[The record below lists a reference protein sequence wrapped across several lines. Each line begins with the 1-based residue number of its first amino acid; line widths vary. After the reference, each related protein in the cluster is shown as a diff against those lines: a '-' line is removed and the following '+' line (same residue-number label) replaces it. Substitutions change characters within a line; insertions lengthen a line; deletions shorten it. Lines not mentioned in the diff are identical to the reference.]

1 MFGQQWVARS
11 MMALFAAVIGLA
23 QNQPA
28 FEVASV
34 KPSQSNEPPAWN
46 FPLGPG
52 DVYAPNGGYLS
63 AKRLPLFAYILFAY
77 KIMGNQSQYLVRQLP
92 DWTRTE
98 RYDIEA
104 RAAIDPGKD
113 GMRLMMRSL
122 LAERFRLAM
131 HFEQHDYPVLA
142 FVLAKSGKLGPQL
155 HPHNADTPCPT
166 DPTAAAAAAPVKDKP
181 ALCNGL
187 FPLPT
192 SAPGHRRFGGRN
204 VTLEFMGATLSSLTG
219 LDRPLVN
226 QTGLAGSFD
235 FTLDFVPGG
244 HEVQGPADSEVA
256 SDISGPTFVQ
266 ALRDQLGIK
275 LESRKAPLK
284 VPVLDHVERPTAN

>member
-1 MFGQQWVARS
+1 
-11 MMALFAAVIGLA
+11 
-23 QNQPA
+23 
-28 FEVASV
+28 
-34 KPSQSNEPPAWN
+34 
-46 FPLGPG
+46 
-52 DVYAPNGGYLS
+52 LS

-77 KIMGNQSQYLVRQLP
+77 KIMGNQSQYLGRQLP
-92 DWTRTE
+92 EWTRTE

-104 RAAIDPGKD
+104 RAATDPGKD

-131 HFEQHDYPVLA
+131 HFEQRDVPVLA
-142 FVLAKSGKLGPQL
+142 FVLARSGKLGPQL

-166 DPTAAAAAAPVKDKP
+166 DPTAAAAAVPVKDKP

-192 SAPGHRRFGGRN
+192 SVPGHQRFGGRN
-204 VTLEFMGATLSSLTG
+204 VTLEFMGDTLSSLTG

-235 FTLDFVPGG
+235 FTLDFVPDR
-244 HEVQGPADSEVA
+244 HVQSLADSEVA
-256 SDISGPTFVQ
+256 SDSIGPTFAQ
-266 ALRDQLGIK
+266 ALSDQLGIK

>member
-1 MFGQQWVARS
+1 RS
-11 MMALFAAVIGLA
+11 LVALFASMIGLA

-28 FEVASV
+28 FEVVSV
-34 KPSQSNEPPAWN
+34 KLSQSDEPPTWN

-63 AKRLPLFAYILFAY
+63 AKRLPLFAYIVFAY
-77 KIMGNQSQYLVRQLP
+77 KIMGDRSQYLGRQLP

-104 RAAIDPGKD
+104 RAATDPGKD

-122 LAERFRLAM
+122 LAERFRLAI
-131 HFEQHDYPVLA
+131 HFEQRDVPVLA

-166 DPTAAAAAAPVKDKP
+166 DPRAAAATVPLKDKP

-187 FPLPT
+187 FPLPP
-192 SAPGHRRFGGRN
+192 SVPGHQRFGGRN
-204 VTLEFMGATLSSLTG
+204 VTLEFMGETLSSQSG
-219 LDRPLVN
+219 MGRPLVN

-235 FTLDFVPGG
+235 FTLDFVPDR
-244 HEVQGPADSEVA
+244 HAQNPADPEV
-256 SDISGPTFVQ
+256 
-266 ALRDQLGIK
+266 
-275 LESRKAPLK
+275 
-284 VPVLDHVERPTAN
+284 